1 MTPSTVPGRG
11 KDSLFHACLSCDC
24 EVTAGCV
31 SSSWVTTGMS
41 LGLVCVPPVC
51 GGTAGPL
58 NHLCLLGSSVS
69 GAAVGNA
76 MELGSFRSALLE
88 LQGQWEGQ
96 SCGGQ
101 GWGGGESRGGR
112 AQKVSNSA
120 IEVAG
125 RPSWRSCLS
134 YDINDGGEK

>member
-31 SSSWVTTGMS
+31 SSSWVTTGVS

-101 GWGGGESRGGR
+101 GWGGEKAGAVEPRRFPIQLSRWQGGL
-112 AQKVSNSA
+112 
-120 IEVAG
+120 
-125 RPSWRSCLS
+125 P
-134 YDINDGGEK
+134 GGVV